1 MAFRIEHDS
10 LGPVEV
16 PAERLW
22 GAQTQRSLHFFAI
35 SSERCPPAFVQALA
49 CVKQAC
55 ARVNAGLGELDPGV
69 AGAIIAA
76 AQEVMDGQW
85 ADEFPLSIWQTGSG
99 TQSNMN
105 MNEVLAQRASQLL
118 DGQPVHP
125 NDQVNR
131 NQSSNDIFPTAMHVA
146 LAGEI
151 AQALLPTLDGLAATL
166 QQKSA
171 DYAHIIKIGRTHLQD
186 ATPLTVGQE
195 MSGWVA
201 QLQQARQQIVQTL
214 DGLLA
219 LAVGGTAVGTGL
231 NAPEGFG
238 AAVAAELARSRGQR
252 FVQADNTFAALASMD
267 PVLQAHG
274 ALRVLAAALMKI
286 ANDVRWLASGP
297 RAGIGELRLPAN
309 EPGSSIMPGKVN
321 PTQSEALTMIAAQV
335 MGNDVAIGI
344 GGASGNFELNVFRPM
359 AMHNAMQSVRLL
371 ADGMR
376 SFDQHCAQGIAVD
389 EARIEELLRRSL
401 MLATALAPLIGYDQ
415 TAKIALQ
422 AHHEGRTL
430 REVALASG
438 AVTAEDFDRLVDP
451 ARMIGPRAV

>member
-422 AHHEGRTL
+422 AHREGKTL
-430 REVALASG
+430 REVALTSG